1 MLPAAGPWPTIS
13 NDGRKLAYR
22 MIDNRV
28 SVWKKDL
35 QHPDAAPVEM
45 FASTPPQ
52 NNAPYSPDGRYVSFT
67 SLRFGA

>member
-1 MLPAAGPWPTIS
+1 
-13 NDGRKLAYR
+13 